1 MALTFDHFQTDTVAA
16 IATAMSEAGIGI
28 IRISGPDAAA
38 IGSKLYRR
46 PIFLSG
52 DPERSGSV
60 ILWKQTAA
68 ERKT

>member
-1 MALTFDHFQTDTVAA
+1 MALMYDHVQADTIAA

-38 IGSKLYRR
+38 VGSNPGSTALLQKTE

-52 DPERSGSV
+52 VPVRSGSA
-60 ILWKQTAA
+60 I
-68 ERKT
+68 